1 MNDHT
6 GVPVARDDPFYVGYL
21 PMPRAYRR
29 FLRVVLPLVL
39 WAVMFAGFAILWP
52 QRAPGSGAWETGE
65 PITRVGVLIAEP
77 YPMLV
82 TGEGRD
88 QRVTLLTEMGKRGAR
103 ERALAFAGERVRIE
117 GFRIHRDGREI
128 VELVPGPDAITQTD
142 GPAPGEAI
150 DFGAMTEAAAR
161 EQVLLR
167 GEILDS
173 KCYLGA
179 MRPGDGLAHR
189 ACAMLCIRGG
199 IPAMLYSVRADG
211 SRAYHLL
218 LSAQGGPIDAR
229 FIERAGVPV
238 VVRGRA
244 ARIGD
249 LDVMFVDAVE

>member
-1 MNDHT
+1 MNDHP

-21 PMPRAYRR
+21 PMPHAHRR
-29 FLRVVLPLVL
+29 FLRVMLPLVL
-39 WAVMFAGFAILWP
+39 WAVMFAGFAIVWP

-65 PITRVGVLIAEP
+65 PMTREGVLIAQP

-82 TGEGRD
+82 TGEGHEA
-88 QRVTLLTEMGKRGAR
+88 RVTLLTEMGKRGAR
-103 ERALAFAGERVRIE
+103 ERAAAFGGQRVRIE

-128 VELVPGPDAITQTD
+128 VELVPGDQAITRIGDGTGGDAKLEPGLGAQT
-142 GPAPGEAI
+142 
-150 DFGAMTEAAAR
+150 T
-161 EQVLLR
+161 LR

-179 MRPGDGLAHR
+179 MRPGDGLTHR

-199 IPAMLYSVRADG
+199 IPAMLYSARPDG

-218 LSAQGGPIDAR
+218 LSADGGPIDESI
-229 FIERAGVPV
+229 IERAGVPV

-249 LDVMFVDAVE
+249 LDLLFVDAVE